1 MNKMMKQEA
10 RNSEE
15 VYYSIALTRMAAP
28 SAPSVASPAALDGTE
43 QLAHGLV
50 LPPALEVLKED
61 VGVKENFHDLSLLL
75 L

>member
-1 MNKMMKQEA
+1 MPTT
-10 RNSEE
+10 
-15 VYYSIALTRMAAP
+15 L
-28 SAPSVASPAALDGTE
+28 ASDGLQPTVLDGTE